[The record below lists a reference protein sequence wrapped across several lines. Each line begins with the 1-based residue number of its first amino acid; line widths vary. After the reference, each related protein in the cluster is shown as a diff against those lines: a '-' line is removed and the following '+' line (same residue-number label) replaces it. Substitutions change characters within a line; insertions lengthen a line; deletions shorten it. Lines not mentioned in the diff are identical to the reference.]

1 MHQQKPFAIGN
12 GRFTL
17 TRVTLRDNRY
27 LNFQYSAEVNG
38 VGDVPGGVA
47 PLRIK
52 RQNANEQPLIA
63 G

>member
-1 MHQQKPFAIGN
+1 
-12 GRFTL
+12 
-17 TRVTLRDNRY
+17 
-27 LNFQYSAEVNG
+27 